1 MGSSP
6 LVSGFFWDDFW
17 PGASGNFPDASAGK
31 IVEDT
36 GMTTADLVS
45 ITAAY
50 NANMAALEAR
60 TLAEGKLAWQILWTG
75 GDPNGK
81 GSTCPSPLVKQAS
94 CATDLRALCAATS
107 PQQVNRTLMYA
118 FGPGG
123 CRGDPSNLVEFEQD
137 LANFLLVRGPHS
149 YLGHGWLGCSRD
161 YAYPAALNADY
172 GTPNGLCAETGP
184 GTGVFARD
192 FTKATVSMDCAT
204 WTPTITMK

>member
-1 MGSSP
+1 VGSSP
-6 LVSGFFWDDFW
+6 LVSGFFWDDIW
-17 PGASGNFPDASAGK
+17 PAASGNFPDASAGK

-161 YAYPAALNADY
+161 YASSSSSRLPPPPPYERRRVVVTGIGMVTPLGADAPKI
-172 GTPNGLCAETGP
+172 GRAH
-184 GTGVFARD
+184 V
-192 FTKATVSMDCAT
+192 
-204 WTPTITMK
+204 